1 MCVFIAEH
9 CARTCRCWRFIQNDQ
24 GKKIELGSAMGEGGR
39 EGGAQIVC
47 VFKHFIIVFMSC
59 THM

>member
-1 MCVFIAEH
+1 ML
-9 CARTCRCWRFIQNDQ
+9 
-24 GKKIELGSAMGEGGR
+24 ELADAGDLSRMIKVRRLNWGVQWGREGGR